1 MGTSINYDEVGIRM
15 AIEELRRL
23 NGVEVMGLKI
33 YIDVDSIS
41 KFLTLNNM
49 KDSHGLLITGV
60 ILYCGGVTILAC
72 VCMGLGVAY
81 FMREE

>member
-1 MGTSINYDEVGIRM
+1 
-15 AIEELRRL
+15 
-23 NGVEVMGLKI
+23 
-33 YIDVDSIS
+33 
-41 KFLTLNNM
+41 M